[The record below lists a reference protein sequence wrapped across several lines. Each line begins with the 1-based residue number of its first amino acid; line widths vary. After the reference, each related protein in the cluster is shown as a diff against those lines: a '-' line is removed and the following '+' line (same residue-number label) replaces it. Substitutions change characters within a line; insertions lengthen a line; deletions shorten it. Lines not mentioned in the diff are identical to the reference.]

1 MKHVWSL
8 APSVL
13 CLSQLSGSPH
23 ALSWRGAAPSCC
35 CVLQTLRCH
44 VLGWSCHQH
53 PMWPHCAST
62 WGRGREP
69 HPPGGFCQSQI
80 IPVDDL
86 GVWVLDGTA
95 IANGT
100 WGLFL
105 GNPSSCQKQGA
116 QPYLFVLTVLMLPQ
130 RGALV
135 PCSVLLE
142 DVLRKS
148 CWLWGS
154 SWFQLEAAAGLFPLP
169 SGASVCLQV
178 PRPLLVCL
186 VTFSHMYCC
195 CLEVLFPWSPRYG
208 VGKQGRNDVVS
219 RVLARTEMVYALY

>member
-116 QPYLFVLTVLMLPQ
+116 QPYLFVLSVDAAPKRGSCPMQCFAGRCPEKELLALGKLLVSAGGCSRAVSPPQ
-130 RGALV
+130 WCQCLSAGTMSPPSL
-135 PCSVLLE
+135 SGHLFTHVLL
-142 DVLRKS
+142 LS
-148 CWLWGS
+148 
-154 SWFQLEAAAGLFPLP
+154 
-169 SGASVCLQV
+169 
-178 PRPLLVCL
+178 
-186 VTFSHMYCC
+186 
-195 CLEVLFPWSPRYG
+195 
-208 VGKQGRNDVVS
+208 
-219 RVLARTEMVYALY
+219 